1 MIRKL
6 NIFCCLRSNID
17 LLVDLKVTLNEVL
30 TKSKKLGCPENTDL
44 DLCLYP
50 IVFSWKFFVINIT
63 ELKLD

>member
-6 NIFCCLRSNID
+6 KIFCCLRSNID
-17 LLVDLKVTLNEVL
+17 LQVDLQVTLNEVL

-44 DLCLYP
+44 DLCP
-50 IVFSWKFFVINIT
+50 IVFSWRFFVINIT